1 MSEPSAPPPPP
12 PAPPPPP
19 PPPPAPRRDDDFEAP
34 ESESLKKLVRH
45 IIDEMP
51 GHVIVAIALVAFM
64 FFYGMANS
72 LFKLS
77 GRDLA
82 DIDFPLGVVTGLVGS
97 ITLTVLILRVKYRKK

>member
-1 MSEPSAPPPPP
+1 MSEPSTPPPPP
-12 PAPPPPP
+12 EP
-19 PPPPAPRRDDDFEAP
+19 PRRHDDDFEAP
-34 ESESLKKLVRH
+34 ESDSFKKLVRH

-51 GHVIVAIALVAFM
+51 GHVVVAIALVAFM

-82 DIDFPLGVVTGLVGS
+82 SIDFPLGVVTGLVGS
-97 ITLTVLILRVKYRKK
+97 VTLTVLILRVKYRKK

>member
-1 MSEPSAPPPPP
+1 MSVPH

-19 PPPPAPRRDDDFEAP
+19 SPPPEPPRRDDDDFEAP
-34 ESESLKKLVRH
+34 ESDSFKKLVRH

-51 GHVIVAIALVAFM
+51 GHVIVAVALVAFM

-77 GRDLA
+77 GRELA
-82 DIDFPLGVVTGLVGS
+82 SIDFPLGVVTGLVGS
-97 ITLTVLILRVKYRKK
+97 VGLTAWILCVKYRRR

>member
-1 MSEPSAPPPPP
+1 MSADPTPP
-12 PAPPPPP
+12 PAPEP
-19 PPPPAPRRDDDFEAP
+19 PRRDDDDFEAP
-34 ESESLKKLVRH
+34 ESDSLKKLVRH
-45 IIDEMP
+45 LIDEMP

-82 DIDFPLGVVTGLVGS
+82 SIDFPLGVVTGLVGS
-97 ITLTVLILRVKYRKK
+97 TALTVAILRVKYRRKK